1 MEADFRTTFIPKKP
15 MIPQSAPSQAPV
27 SRPAGILFVISVIIF
42 IVSLGIAGAVY
53 GYKTYLNNEVADLAV
68 QLDRVQKTL
77 DPSTIKEFT
86 IMDKRLRNSE
96 MLLNQHYVMYPLFE
110 VLRTTTLPTVRYTKL
125 DLAYNEGGDLVATLS
140 GESDGYRSIALQSQ
154 ALAQNAD
161 LKNTIF
167 SNFVVTPKGRVSFD
181 VSFSIPK
188 GDLSFEKNI
197 NGLNGATIPEAAT
210 STADTDTS
218 IVNQLQVQNDAMDSA
233 INEATTD
240 APVVQTTTP
249 SKSTSTSR

>member
-1 MEADFRTTFIPKKP
+1 MDADFRTTFIPKKP
-15 MIPQSAPSQAPV
+15 MIPQAAPSQTPV

-53 GYKTYLNNEVADLAV
+53 GYKTYLKNEVADLAV
-68 QLDRVQKTL
+68 QLERVQKTL
-77 DPSTIKEFT
+77 DPNTIKEFT
-86 IMDKRLRNSE
+86 VMDKRLRNSE
-96 MLLNQHYVMYPLFE
+96 TLLNQHYVMYPLFE

-125 DLAYNEGGDLVATLS
+125 DLAYNESTDLVATLS

-197 NGLNGATIPEAAT
+197 NELAGATTPSTPSTNPEDVGSAINDIR
-210 STADTDTS
+210 S
-218 IVNQLQVQNDAMDSA
+218 QNDAMDAA
-233 INEATTD
+233 IEEVTRD
-240 APVVQTTTP
+240 TTP
-249 SKSTSTSR
+249 ATGTSSR

>member
-1 MEADFRTTFIPKKP
+1 METDFRTTFIPKKP

-27 SRPAGILFVISVIIF
+27 SRPAGIVFVISVIIF
-42 IVSLGIAGAVY
+42 VVSLIIAGSVY
-53 GYKTYLNNEVADLAV
+53 GYKSYLNKEVADLAI

-77 DPSTIKEFT
+77 DPNTIKEFT
-86 IMDKRLRNSE
+86 VMDKRLRNSE
-96 MLLNQHYVMYPLFE
+96 TLLNQHYVMYPLFE
-110 VLRTTTLPTVRYTKL
+110 VLRTTTLPAVRYTKL
-125 DLAYNEGGDLVATLS
+125 DLAYNETGDLVATLS

-188 GDLSFEKNI
+188 GDLSFEKN
-197 NGLNGATIPEAAT
+197 LNDGNIAIEPTLETSSTAETDSSIFDQIRSQSEATDVAIEEATID
-210 STADTDTS
+210 TAPP
-218 IVNQLQVQNDAMDSA
+218 A
-233 INEATTD
+233 
-240 APVVQTTTP
+240 VVVP
-249 SKSTSTSR
+249 SKGTSSR